1 MSAPVEAD
9 FGPSDLGTREYWDTA
24 YKREIRNFQDHG
36 DIGEVW
42 FGEDTAERMVEWVEE
57 HYSDASMPRVLD
69 LGCGNG
75 HLLLELAERGYQ
87 HLFGVDYSETAIIL
101 ARTIA
106 TQTTTSDEN
115 NHDSNSALATL
126 KIDYQKLDL
135 LDANAVNAY
144 LNHHASGRSFD
155 IILDKGTLDAISLCP
170 LLPSAATT
178 GAVDETLNL
187 DPKQRY
193 RDNVH
198 RALSDDGMLLITS
211 CNWTQDELI
220 KLLEPRFVYSDHIQ
234 YPTFQFGGVAGQKTC
249 TVAFTKR

>member
-1 MSAPVEAD
+1 
-9 FGPSDLGTREYWDTA
+9 WDTA

-57 HYSDASMPRVLD
+57 HYTDASEPRILD

-75 HLLLELAERGYQ
+75 HLLLELAQRGYQ
-87 HLFGVDYSETAIIL
+87 QLFGVDYSETAITL

-106 TQTTTSDEN
+106 THTTTNNEN
-115 NHDSNSALATL
+115 DGHDPGCSSALITP
-126 KIDYQKLDL
+126 KIDYQPLDL
-135 LDANAVNAY
+135 LDANAMNAY
-144 LNHHASGRSFD
+144 LDHHAPGRAFD

-170 LLPSAATT
+170 WSLTADTT
-178 GAVDETLNL
+178 GAVDETVIL

-193 RDNVH
+193 RNNVH
-198 RALSDDGMLLITS
+198 RALGDGGVLLITS

-220 KLLEPRFVYSDHIQ
+220 KLLEPQFLYSDHIQ
-234 YPTFQFGGVAGQKTC
+234 YPTFQFGGVSGQKTC
-249 TVAFTKR
+249 TVAFTKQ